1 MRRQSSFKIDR
12 IQTEIKRELQSM
24 LISDVKDPRIQS
36 FVSISEV
43 EVSKDLSYCKVYVE
57 IMDKEKDTIMKGLK
71 NASGFMRSELAKR
84 INLRKTPELDFRID
98 DTMDKQNRIEE
109 LLKEGGYRE
118 EIPQGEQAQ
127 KDLLRSCGKMVRE
140 HRKQVRL

>member
-1 MRRQSSFKIDR
+1 MRRQSGYKLDR
-12 IQTEIKRELQSM
+12 ICTEIKRELQSM

-57 IMDKEKDTIMKGLK
+57 IMDEDKDTIMKGLK
-71 NASGFMRSELAKR
+71 NASGFMRTELAHR

-98 DTMDKQNRIEE
+98 DTMDKKNRIEE
-109 LLKEGGYRE
+109 LLREIKEKY
-118 EIPQGEQAQ
+118 
-127 KDLLRSCGKMVRE
+127 
-140 HRKQVRL
+140 